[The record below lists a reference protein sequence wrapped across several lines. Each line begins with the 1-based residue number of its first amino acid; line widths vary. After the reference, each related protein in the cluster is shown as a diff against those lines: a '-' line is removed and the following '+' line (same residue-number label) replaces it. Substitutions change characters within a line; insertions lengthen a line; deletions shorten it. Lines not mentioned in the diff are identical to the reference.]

1 MRWSHARNFG
11 NRSSNSCPFIVTTV
25 LGVSLTS
32 VLLLKYSKR
41 NNLASEQENM
51 RPSDDAAMCTKVR
64 HQGDSDKFERNIPHF
79 FSRVSAEH
87 ARIAGWA
94 VTTAKACTVK
104 PSSVAN
110 NISWQA
116 GSHPGVGGRA
126 FPKRMFGTKIRKFYN
141 IFCGVTTRNIH
152 RI

>member
-1 MRWSHARNFG
+1 MVPIDGAGMSA
-11 NRSSNSCPFIVTTV
+11 
-25 LGVSLTS
+25 
-32 VLLLKYSKR
+32 
-41 NNLASEQENM
+41 
-51 RPSDDAAMCTKVR
+51 KVR

-79 FSRVSAEH
+79 FSRVSAKH

-116 GSHPGVGGRA
+116 GSYPGVGGKA
-126 FPKRMFGTKIRKFYN
+126 FPKRMFGTKIREFYD
-141 IFCGVTTRNIH
+141 IFVGVKTRNIH